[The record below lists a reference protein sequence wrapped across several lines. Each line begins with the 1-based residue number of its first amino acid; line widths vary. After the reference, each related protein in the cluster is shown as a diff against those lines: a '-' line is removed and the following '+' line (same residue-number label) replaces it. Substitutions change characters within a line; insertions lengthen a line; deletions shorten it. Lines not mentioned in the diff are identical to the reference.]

1 MVSAPSA
8 DADRLWK
15 FQTTKRRLFRKT
27 DRAAN
32 KPPAGSTASSLSW
45 WSVVLLLSAQHS
57 LTYATTDIIIPG
69 LLEEIEPARVSCDA
83 AYYLPCART
92 NAQWLTV
99 TTANDIHRRLAAAAT
114 AAITT
119 AATTTTTTGSN
130 ATTIS
135 MNLTDPVSIVLNEA
149 FESINNQSRNV
160 DLGFY
165 PFVFDKYTGI
175 NMAHGG
181 APALVGY
188 DLETIFDQIGIGFSQ
203 VDALEERF
211 VQASESPKGGDWVG
225 YLWSDKIVQDD
236 NATTEIIPHSKMA
249 YVVTLADRYY
259 LGVGYEKK
267 QLPPDEP
274 CTADYDSWCSITN
287 VRSLIGK
294 AQGLLNEAESLV
306 QFENGLF
313 ELSFNQNE
321 YRIRGGFY
329 TFVYGYDAILRSH
342 ALIHEELG
350 NSFSQIMLERNL
362 STAEEAAQLHRDF
375 ILAAEGE
382 NGGWIQ
388 YKWRPKVGEPDFLKI
403 AFIVKIEFNDE
414 EYYLGAGFN
423 FANRFSNADVDR
435 SPETCSDQHNL
446 PCAFDTSLQLSSH
459 ALTHA
464 ISSPTPLNEIWE
476 AISND
481 PTFRSG
487 GFYLYAYDFN
497 STCVAHGAVP
507 DYAGMTLADVFDQN
521 DIPIDADIL
530 HNQFRT
536 AAEAGGGWVLYD
548 WLIPGVANSEFTKIA
563 YLFKIALEGKNYYGG
578 IGFNHQRGPVEYFAD
593 AGTKMN
599 GNPVECSYLYEMGCS
614 DKNVRAILGQ
624 AMGDLT
630 LASSEARISRFS
642 PMGLLQPKVEDVL
655 RAITNRNAA
664 FLVNDFF
671 VSFFSVDAS
680 EVCEFDDGSG
690 CCLAHGRDPT
700 LVGKTWQ
707 QILDSEDISSI
718 QGRALHEQLT
728 RQSNAYAGFMNYP
741 YSKETGV
748 TRTKHARVSSY
759 KHEGKNY
766 YAVAEYFKTP
776 QPPTCDRCPMDM
788 ECARPTQS
796 YCKKKPNNVELPSV
810 VPWVIAIAGLMLI
823 SLAAFY
829 WNKRRNWKKRKRLS
843 MKIKKMEDQ
852 FKNMVQIV
860 EEIPLPCISAA
871 EYKARFGQEGL
882 EAKSSHYF
890 SIDWGWEE
898 DKALVGM
905 HKPAE
910 LMTGTNFVKYSS
922 FLSNEIEQAY
932 VLWKSGEGAP
942 LFRLDL
948 TYRIEKMQNQEGG
961 YCYVVDFQNMRQTNR
976 SSGHSRAVR
985 REQLYVEIDP
995 KVMERLPPLPAG
1007 VDFFCQDGEDFLPTV
1022 EGQVIQVSKEHPN
1035 KLWMYGS
1042 ILHDPLVVDTHKNS
1056 LGRSAS
1062 LIQLSK
1068 SLHDSPSSGWFPSV
1082 LSKPA
1087 DPEVMQKI
1095 VDSVGEGV
1103 GSLNKPDSWEPR
1115 KEGRIAVEE
1124 NAIEY
1129 EKVARF
1135 FLDTLQHHRQHV
1147 SITKVERIQSFPL
1160 WQSYAVKK
1168 ETMKKRDMQH
1178 PENLMHNKDPDG
1190 LERRWLFHGTTTAAI
1205 PKIIKQGFNRA
1216 FAGRNAV
1223 AFGKGVYFAR

>member
-1 MVSAPSA
+1 MESTPPA
-8 DADRLWK
+8 DEDRLWK
-15 FQTTKRRLFRKT
+15 FQRTKRLLFRKT
-27 DRAAN
+27 DW
-32 KPPAGSTASSLSW
+32 PAKKTLAGTSSPLSW
-45 WSVVLLLSAQHS
+45 WSIVLLLSTPYIS
-57 LTYATTDIIIPG
+57 LTYAATNIIIPG

-83 AYYLPCART
+83 AYSLPCART

-99 TTANDIHRRLAAAAT
+99 KTANEIHRRLAAAT
-114 AAITT
+114 AG
-119 AATTTTTTGSN
+119 TTTTTGSN
-130 ATTIS
+130 ATMIS
-135 MNLTDPVSIVLNEA
+135 KNATDPTSIVLNEA

-160 DLGFY
+160 DVGFY
-165 PFVFDKYTGI
+165 PFVFDKYTGK

-181 APALVGY
+181 VPLFVGF
-188 DLETIFDQIGIGFSQ
+188 DLQAIFDQIGIGFSQ

-211 VQASESPKGGDWVG
+211 VKASESPKGGGWVG
-225 YLWSDKIVQDD
+225 YLWSDKVVQDD
-236 NATTEIIPHSKMA
+236 NKTTQVIPHSKMA
-249 YVVTLADRYY
+249 YVVSLADRYY

-267 QLPPDEP
+267 QLPPDLP

-287 VRSLIGK
+287 VRSLTGRG
-294 AQGLLNEAESLV
+294 QGLLNEAESLV

-313 ELSFNQNE
+313 KLSFDKEE
-321 YRIRGGFY
+321 YQIPGGFY
-329 TFVYGYDAILRSH
+329 TFVYGYDGILRSH

-350 NSFSQIMLERNL
+350 KSFSQIMVERNL
-362 STAEEAAQLHRDF
+362 SSVEEADKLHRDF
-375 ILAAEGE
+375 IAAAEGE

-388 YKWRPKVGEPDFLKI
+388 YKWRPRVGEPEFLKI
-403 AFIVKIEFNDE
+403 AFIVKIEFDDE

-423 FANRFSNADVDR
+423 FANRITGVDVDR
-435 SPETCSDQHNL
+435 NSETAVEHFCSDQHNL

-464 ISSPTPLNEIWE
+464 ISSPKSVNEIWDE
-476 AISND
+476 VSND
-481 PTFRSG
+481 PTFHSG
-487 GFYLYAYDFN
+487 GFYVYAFDYN
-497 STCVAHGAVP
+497 STCVAHGAVQ
-507 DYAGMTLADVFDQN
+507 DYVGMTVEAVLDHN
-521 DIPIDADIL
+521 DISLDADTL

-548 WLIPGVANSEFTKIA
+548 WRNPGVGNSQFTKIA
-563 YLFKIALEGKNYYGG
+563 YLFKISLEGKNYYGG

-593 AGTKMN
+593 TGTKMN
-599 GNPVECSYLYEMGCS
+599 GNPVECSYLYEMDCS
-614 DKNVRAILGQ
+614 DMNARAILGQ
-624 AMGDLT
+624 ALGDLI
-630 LASSEARISRFS
+630 LASSEARVSRFS
-642 PMGLLQPKVEDVL
+642 PMGLLQPKVEDVS

-671 VSFFSVDAS
+671 VSFFSVDPS
-680 EVCEFDDGSG
+680 DECEVDDGSG
-690 CCLAHGRDPT
+690 CCLAHGSDPE

-707 QILDSEDISSI
+707 QILDSEGITSI
-718 QGRALHEQLT
+718 PGRALHDLLT
-728 RQSNAYAGFMNYP
+728 RQSNTYGGVVDYP

-748 TRTKHARVSSY
+748 TRTKLARVSNY

-766 YAVAEYFKTP
+766 YVVAEYFKTP
-776 QPPTCDRCPMDM
+776 QPPTCDSCPIDM
-788 ECARPTQS
+788 ECTRPTQS

-829 WNKRRNWKKRKRLS
+829 WNKRRNWKKRKKLS
-843 MKIKKMEDQ
+843 MKIKKMEEQ

-860 EEIPLPCISAA
+860 EEIPLPCMSAA

-905 HKPAE
+905 HSPAD

-961 YCYVVDFQNMRQTNR
+961 YCYVIDFQSMRQTNR

-985 REQLYVEIDP
+985 REELYVEIDS

-1007 VDFFCQDGEDFLPTV
+1007 VNFFCQDGEDFLPTV

-1035 KLWMYGS
+1035 KQWLYGS
-1042 ILHDPLVVDTHKNS
+1042 ILHDPLVVDTHKDPQ
-1056 LGRSAS
+1056 GESAN
-1062 LIQLSK
+1062 LRHLSK
-1068 SLHDSPSSGWFPSV
+1068 SLHDRPSSGWFPAV

-1095 VDSVGEGV
+1095 VDSVGGGV
-1103 GSLNKPDSWEPR
+1103 GNLNRPDSWEPR
-1115 KEGRIAVEE
+1115 KEGRIAVED
-1124 NAIEY
+1124 NSIEY
-1129 EKVARF
+1129 EKVSRF

-1147 SITKVERIQSFPL
+1147 AITKVERIQSFPL